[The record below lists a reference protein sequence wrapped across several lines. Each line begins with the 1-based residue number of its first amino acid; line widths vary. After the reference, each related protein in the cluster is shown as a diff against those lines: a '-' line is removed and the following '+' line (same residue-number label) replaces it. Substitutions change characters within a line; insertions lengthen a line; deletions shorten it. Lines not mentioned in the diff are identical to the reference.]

1 MAILWGRTH
10 NNTCW
15 FEEKKEHLHIS
26 FWWESESDKTNFER
40 NNTYKSPKKTI
51 VWWDHENINT
61 SPPKKNEPKV
71 IRFNSNYFKLE
82 MFLYDERPSL
92 QRAISLHMS
101 TTKPTWVNLLYL
113 NIFTFLI
120 DEKVKVKMPILD
132 LVKYSFVVRCKD
144 LCHIY
149 AMANIWS
156 PCIIQYGITFIWMMN
171 TPRVIQIWTTIHRSV
186 PVFTYFV
193 IDIVFQ
199 RI

>member
-1 MAILWGRTH
+1 MDCDNVNRNKRAAEITLYTCMATLWGRTH

-15 FEEKKEHLHIS
+15 FEEKRASSHFFLVRKWKWQNQFWEEQHIQV
-26 FWWESESDKTNFER
+26 
-40 NNTYKSPKKTI
+40 PKKTI

-113 NIFTFLI
+113 NISLSLLRR
-120 DEKVKVKMPILD
+120 KWKW
-132 LVKYSFVVRCKD
+132 KYQFWIS
-144 LCHIY
+144 
-149 AMANIWS
+149 
-156 PCIIQYGITFIWMMN
+156 
-171 TPRVIQIWTTIHRSV
+171 
-186 PVFTYFV
+186 
-193 IDIVFQ
+193 
-199 RI
+199 

>member
-1 MAILWGRTH
+1 MIDGLWQCEQEQESVRDH
-10 NNTCW
+10 PVWQHC
-15 FEEKKEHLHIS
+15 EEEPTTTPVDLKKKEHLHIS

-40 NNTYKSPKKTI
+40 NNTYKSLKKTI

-149 AMANIWS
+149 GKYLVPLHHTVWDNIHLNYEYS
-156 PCIIQYGITFIWMMN
+156 SGN
-171 TPRVIQIWTTIHRSV
+171 TDMYHNSS
-186 PVFTYFV
+186 
-193 IDIVFQ
+193 
-199 RI
+199 